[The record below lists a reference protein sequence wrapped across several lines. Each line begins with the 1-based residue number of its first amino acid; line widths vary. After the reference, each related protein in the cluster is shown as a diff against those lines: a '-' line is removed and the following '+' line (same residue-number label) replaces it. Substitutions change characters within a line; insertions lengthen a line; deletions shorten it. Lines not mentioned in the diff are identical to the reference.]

1 MNNTLTENFV
11 KCYKN
16 KCKEKYDKVMNDK
29 NLISG
34 KRRFLKEKDIIKK
47 EKIIRKVYSNPIQRD
62 LDLCAY
68 KSCKI
73 VKKLQKHRLKIMKDK
88 MKLYDIKLTPEL
100 QLKFKRYEEL
110 IMKTSMNDDE
120 YLEYVILFQTI
131 HSFLSDKIILIKKPF
146 YKSVKDFLKC
156 SKKCNNLH
164 TEVLN
169 DKDLM
174 KKHISVFN
182 IKDDK
187 KRNKMIRDVYSN
199 EKQVK
204 LDKCITKK
212 CNKSSLKLL
221 QESMK
226 LFEKKIK
233 YFNIKIPDN
242 IKLPDIKKITEAD
255 IPEIIIK
262 INQIGRYIGK
272 DIYIGNL

>member
-1 MNNTLTENFV
+1 MDNKLAENFV
-11 KCYKN
+11 KCFKN

-29 NLISG
+29 KLVSG
-34 KRRFLKEKDIIKK
+34 KKRFLKEKDIIKK
-47 EKIIRKVYSNPIQRD
+47 EKIIRKVYSNPIQRE

-88 MKLYDIKLTPEL
+88 IKLYDIKLTPEL

-120 YLEYVILFQTI
+120 YLEYVILFQTMN
-131 HSFLSDKIILIKKPF
+131 SFLSDKIILINAPF
-146 YKSVKDFLKC
+146 MKSFKDYIDC
-156 SKKCNNLH
+156 SNKNCKDLYSKIR
-164 TEVLN
+164 E
-169 DKDLM
+169 DKELM
-174 KKHISVFN
+174 KKKFSIFTM
-182 IKDDK
+182 KDDK
-187 KRNKMIRDVYSN
+187 KRNNAIRDVYSN

-212 CNKSSLKLL
+212 CNKPSLKIL

-226 LFEKKIK
+226 LFERKIK

-262 INQIGRYIGK
+262 FNQIGRYI